1 VETRASERG
10 EDPTGRLGRCRYV
23 SLASFRRDGRA
34 VETPVWIAGHAGRLY
49 VFSEARAGKVK
60 RLRNDPRV
68 RLTPCNAWG
77 ALQGD
82 PRPGRARI
90 VNDAAI
96 EALAYRALGDKYGWQ
111 MRLANLAS
119 RLAGRIDARAVLEI
133 TLDPAAEP

>member
-1 VETRASERG
+1 MATGGRQRG
-10 EDPTGRLGRCRYV
+10 DDPTQRIGDCRYV

-34 VETPVWIAGHAGRLY
+34 VETPVWIAERGGRLY

-60 RLRNDPRV
+60 RLRRDPRV

-77 ALQGD
+77 ALRGD
-82 PRPGRARI
+82 PCPGRARI
-90 VNDAAI
+90 VDDAAT

-111 MRLANLAS
+111 MWLTNLGS

-133 TLDPAAEP
+133 ALDPTTAP